1 MEQVLDIYERPYD
14 PAYPVV
20 CFDERPCQLLGDV
33 LMPIPMKPGRVER
46 QDYEY
51 KRNGTCAILMAV
63 EPLAGRR
70 IATVSARRTKKDYA
84 EFMMNLAKSYPD
96 ADKIVLVQDNL
107 NTHNPSS
114 FYETFPAAEAF
125 ALAQHFEMIYT
136 PKKAS
141 WLNMA
146 EIELSALSK
155 QCLDR
160 RIAVMPALAA
170 EVNSWAKRLNRLGP
184 SLQRNF
190 ILRSKLGTI
199 TRAHMSELGF
209 LELETP
215 YMVKYTPGGA
225 RNFLVPSRLHP
236 GQFYALAES
245 PQIFKQLFMV
255 SGLHD
260 LRPHA
265 DGAQGGTPDSRWAA

>member
-14 PAYPVV
+14 PDSPVV

-51 KRNGTCAILMAV
+51 KRNGTCVVLMAV

-70 IATVSARRTKKDYA
+70 VITVTERRTTKDYA
-84 EFMMNLAKSYPD
+84 EFMKALAASYP
-96 ADKIVLVQDNL
+96 AAEKIVLVQDNL

-114 FYETFPAAEAF
+114 FYEAFPAAEAF
-125 ALAQHFEMIYT
+125 ALAQRFEMVYT

-160 RIAVMPALAA
+160 RIAEMKTLATQ
-170 EVNSWAKRLNRLGP
+170 VGSWTKQRNRLKAGI
-184 SLQRNF
+184 SWNF
-190 ILRSKLGTI
+190 TKND
-199 TRAHMSELGF
+199 
-209 LELETP
+209 
-215 YMVKYTPGGA
+215 A
-225 RNFLVPSRLHP
+225 RNKLSRL
-236 GQFYALAES
+236 YDTIS
-245 PQIFKQLFMV
+245 N
-255 SGLHD
+255 
-260 LRPHA
+260 
-265 DGAQGGTPDSRWAA
+265 